1 MGVKGE
7 KYFLQEHSLYNL
19 LYCRAFITALA
30 NGNTIRVF
38 KVNKKKDG
46 SGASVTGEFD
56 FPVKHSAEIINIAV
70 ASNGKFIM
78 SCSRDTTII
87 IWNLK
92 GKAHSSFVIVW
103 ENLILT
109 PPPPFKIPVL
119 LLPFQFLRI
128 SSELLCARVVKD
140 IFYFNLP
147 EILHIAFSCSK
158 DSSVPFSALKF
169 CSAVFSSL
177 QI

>member
-109 PPPPFKIPVL
+109 PPPLPSKSQFCAYLFSFLEFPVNFYVPGLLKI
-119 LLPFQFLRI
+119 F
-128 SSELLCARVVKD
+128 S
-140 IFYFNLP
+140 
-147 EILHIAFSCSK
+147 ILTC
-158 DSSVPFSALKF
+158 
-169 CSAVFSSL
+169 
-177 QI
+177 